1 MNKHF
6 LNGTIK
12 SIPKVWNDE
21 EISKMLELKKQE
33 VSFDIICKILNRT
46 AESCKR
52 KFYRLQKKLNTYNKN
67 HKDLKYYYNKQ
78 FLEKINAET
87 LLDAYSGGISWWK
100 KNTQLQVIDNDIKIA
115 GAEYKLDAFDFLY
128 LHRKQKYDVV
138 DLDPFGSAYDCF
150 DFALQIAE
158 KGLIITFVEI
168 VGRRFNR
175 QDFVEHRY
183 GINYI
188 EDFTSKKLSEYV
200 EKKALIY
207 RKVLTPIIIAEM
219 TNITRIYY
227 KIETLDYGK
236 SGCKFFSK
244 KETLNLFS

>member
-128 LHRKQKYDVV
+128 LHRKKKYDVV

-158 KGLIITFVEI
+158 KGLIITFGEI

-236 SGCKFFSK
+236 SCCKFFPK